1 MNGEILTA
9 HAQQRL
15 AQRCVS
21 TTDLEW
27 ALRLGREVE
36 GGFLI
41 LKKDAEAAAREL
53 ERLAEHVRRLS
64 GLRIVARPMLNNSA
78 AGDAI
83 YEPFSGSGSTIVA
96 AETTGRRC
104 YAVELDPRYVDVTV
118 LRWQALTGKAA
129 VLVGE
134 DRTFGDL
141 AAVRAM
147 RAAS

>member
-1 MNGEILTA
+1 MNGEILIA

-64 GLRIVARPMLNNSA
+64 GLRIVASA
-78 AGDAI
+78 GTLVTAYRAGNRKQRHLLRN
-83 YEPFSGSGSTIVA
+83 
-96 AETTGRRC
+96 AEARNVKGLR
-104 YAVELDPRYVDVTV
+104 DV
-118 LRWQALTGKAA
+118 
-129 VLVGE
+129 
-134 DRTFGDL
+134 
-141 AAVRAM
+141 
-147 RAAS
+147 